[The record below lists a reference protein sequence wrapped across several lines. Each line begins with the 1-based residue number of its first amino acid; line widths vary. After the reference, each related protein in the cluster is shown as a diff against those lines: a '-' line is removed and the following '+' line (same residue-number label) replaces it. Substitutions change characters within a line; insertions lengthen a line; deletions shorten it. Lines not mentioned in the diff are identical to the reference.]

1 MKRIAKYLFLVPLLV
16 SCKGGIFG
24 GADGADREQRTIVET
39 GELSAVRTKAFVLP
53 RFGRFGSFRII
64 GLAEHGKVI
73 QEGDSVIQ
81 LDPADVTKYIVDRET
96 ALESQLASLEKM
108 MVNQENRDSEAE
120 STIKSELATYELRK
134 LTYEAAKF
142 ESERTKRIKELE
154 FQQATI
160 QLNLA
165 KRRLELNSIIN
176 ENDLKIQ
183 QIRVEQIK
191 KDIQNAYDIIPQLTI
206 RSTIPGIF
214 QITLNRRTD
223 QLLKIGDEVYR
234 GNTMASVPDLTWMKV
249 ETQINE
255 NDFLRIKKGDKVLV
269 RLDALPEVAFEG
281 EISNVGL
288 FCHAKD
294 RDKPRQKV
302 FDVEVRLLV
311 SDERLKPGMTV
322 SCEFIEE
329 GKKKSKS

>member
-1 MKRIAKYLFLVPLLV
+1 MKRLAESLLFALLFV
-16 SCKGGIFG
+16 ACKGDITNGSKV
-24 GADGADREQRTIVET
+24 ADKGQRTILET

-73 QEGDSVIQ
+73 HEGDSVIQ
-81 LDPADVTKYIVDRET
+81 LDPTDVTKYIVERET

-108 MVNQENRDSEAE
+108 LVNQENRDSEAE
-120 STIKSELATYELRK
+120 STIKSELATYELRR
-134 LTYEAAKF
+134 LTYEAAQF
-142 ESERTKRIKELE
+142 ESERTKKIRELE
-154 FQQATI
+154 FRQATI

-165 KRRLELNSIIN
+165 KRRLELNAIIN

-183 QIRVEQIK
+183 QIRVNQIK

-214 QITLNRRTD
+214 QIAHNRRSW
-223 QLLKIGDEVYR
+223 QLLQIGDEVHR

-249 ETQINE
+249 KTQISE
-255 NDFLRIKKGDKVLV
+255 NDFLRIHEGDKVLV
-269 RLDALPEVAFEG
+269 RLDAMPEVAFEG
-281 EISNVGL
+281 EISYIGL
-288 FCHAKD
+288 FCHPKD
-294 RDKPRQKV
+294 WSNPRHKV
-302 FDVEVRLLV
+302 FDVEVQLLV

-322 SCEFIEE
+322 SCEFIPSEVD
-329 GKKKSKS
+329 

>member
-1 MKRIAKYLFLVPLLV
+1 MIIHLITYLLAALLLV
-16 SCKGGIFG
+16 SCGGGVFG
-24 GADGADREQRTIVET
+24 DELTTMQEERRIVET
-39 GELSAVRTKAFVLP
+39 GELSAVRTRAFVLP

-73 QEGDSVIQ
+73 HEGDSVIQ
-81 LDPADVTKYIVDRET
+81 LDPANVTKYIIERET

-108 MVNQENRDSEAE
+108 LVNQENRDSEAE

-142 ESERTKRIKELE
+142 ESDRTKKIKELE

-165 KRRLELNSIIN
+165 KRRLELNAIIN

-191 KDIQNAYDIIPQLTI
+191 KDIQNAYDILPQLTV
-206 RSTIPGIF
+206 RTSIPGIF
-214 QITLNRRTD
+214 QITRNWRSG
-223 QLLKIGDEVYR
+223 QLLQVGDEVWH

-255 NDFLRIKKGDKVLV
+255 NDFLRIHEGDKVLV
-269 RLDALPEVAFEG
+269 RLDALPEVAFDG
-281 EISNVGL
+281 YVSSIGL
-288 FCHAKD
+288 FCHPKD
-294 RDKPRQKV
+294 HNNPRHKV
-302 FDVEVRLLV
+302 FDVEVHLLV

-322 SCEFIEE
+322 SCEYLPQ
-329 GKKKSKS
+329 

>member
-1 MKRIAKYLFLVPLLV
+1 MRHVAKLLLISLLV
-16 SCKGGIFG
+16 ACEGGIF
-24 GADGADREQRTIVET
+24 DSDKVIDVEQRTIVET
-39 GELSAVRTKAFVLP
+39 GELSAVRTKAFVMP

-73 QEGDSVIQ
+73 QTGDSVIQ

-108 MVNQENRDSEAE
+108 LVNQENRDSQAE

-134 LTYEAAKF
+134 LTYEAAQF

-165 KRRLELNSIIN
+165 KRRLELNAIIN

-191 KDIQNAYDIIPQLTI
+191 KDIQDAYDIIPQLTI

-214 QITLNRRTD
+214 QITRNHRTG
-223 QLLKIGDEVYR
+223 QLLKIGDEVWR
-234 GNTMASVPDLTWMKV
+234 GNTMASVPDLSWMKV

-255 NDFLRIKKGDKVLV
+255 NDFLRIKEGDTVLV

-281 EISNVGL
+281 RIADIGL
-288 FCHAKD
+288 FCHPKD
-294 RDKPRQKV
+294 YNKPRQKV

-322 SCEFIEE
+322 SCEFLPNNNI
-329 GKKKSKS
+329 

>member
-1 MKRIAKYLFLVPLLV
+1 MKMCMIKYLLPSLLLV
-16 SCKGGIFG
+16 ACKGGILN
-24 GADGADREQRTIVET
+24 DGEVTESVQRTIVET

-73 QEGDSVIQ
+73 HEGDSVIQ
-81 LDPADVTKYIVDRET
+81 LDPTDVTKYIVDRET

-108 MVNQENRDSEAE
+108 LVNQDNRDSQAE
-120 STIKSELATYELRK
+120 STIKSELATYELRR
-134 LTYEAAKF
+134 LTYEAAQF
-142 ESERTKRIKELE
+142 ESERTKKIKELE

-165 KRRLELNSIIN
+165 KRRLELNAVIN
-176 ENDLKIQ
+176 ENDLTIQ
-183 QIRVEQIK
+183 QIRVNQIR
-191 KDIQNAYDIIPQLTI
+191 KDIENAYNIIPQLTI
-206 RSTIPGIF
+206 RSSIPGIF
-214 QITLNRRTD
+214 QIAYNRRSW
-223 QLLKIGDEVYR
+223 QLYQIGDEVWH

-249 ETQINE
+249 ETQISE
-255 NDFLRIKKGDKVLV
+255 NDFLRIKEGDRVLV

-281 EISNVGL
+281 YISNIGL
-288 FCHAKD
+288 FCHPKD
-294 RDKPRQKV
+294 YNNPRHKV

-322 SCEFIEE
+322 SCEYL
-329 GKKKSKS
+329 SK

>member
-1 MKRIAKYLFLVPLLV
+1 MKTRILKYLCALPLLV
-16 SCKGGIFG
+16 SCNGGILG
-24 GADGADREQRTIVET
+24 GGNADEPKATPLVET
-39 GELSAVRTKAFVLP
+39 GELSAVQTKAFVLP

-64 GLAEHGKVI
+64 GIEEHGKHI
-73 QEGDSVIQ
+73 QPGDSVIQ

-108 MVNQENRDSEAE
+108 LVNQENRDSEAE

-134 LTYEAAKF
+134 LTLETAQF
-142 ESERTKRIKELE
+142 ESERTRKIKELE

-165 KRRLELNSIIN
+165 KRKLELNAIIN

-183 QIRVEQIK
+183 QIRVDHIK
-191 KDIQNAYDIIPQLTI
+191 QDIQEAYDIIPQLTI
-206 RSTIPGIF
+206 RSSIPGIF
-214 QITLNRRTD
+214 QISRNRRSR
-223 QLLKIGDEVYR
+223 QLNKVGDEINN
-234 GNTMASVPDLTWMKV
+234 GNVMASVPDLTWMKV

-255 NDFLRIKKGDKVLV
+255 NDFLRIKEGDKVIV
-269 RLDALPEVAFEG
+269 RLDALPEVPFEG
-281 EISNVGL
+281 YISHIGL
-288 FCHAKD
+288 FCYAKD
-294 RDKPRQKV
+294 YSKPRQKS

-322 SCEFIEE
+322 SCEFLPN
-329 GKKKSKS
+329 K

>member
-1 MKRIAKYLFLVPLLV
+1 MKTRILKYLCAVPLLV
-16 SCKGGIFG
+16 SCNGGILG
-24 GADGADREQRTIVET
+24 GGNADEPKATPLVET
-39 GELSAVRTKAFVLP
+39 GELSAVQTKAFVLP

-64 GLAEHGKVI
+64 GIEEHGKHI
-73 QEGDSVIQ
+73 QPGDSVIQ

-108 MVNQENRDSEAE
+108 LVNQENRDSEAE

-134 LTYEAAKF
+134 LTLEAAQF
-142 ESERTKRIKELE
+142 ESERTRKIKELE

-165 KRRLELNSIIN
+165 KRKLELNAIIN

-183 QIRVEQIK
+183 QIRVDHIK
-191 KDIQNAYDIIPQLTI
+191 QDIQEAYAIIPQLTI
-206 RSTIPGIF
+206 RSSIPGIF
-214 QITLNRRTD
+214 QISRNRRSR
-223 QLLKIGDEVYR
+223 QLNKVGDEINN
-234 GNTMASVPDLTWMKV
+234 GNVMASVPDLTWMKV

-255 NDFLRIKKGDKVLV
+255 NDFLRIKEGDKVIV
-269 RLDALPEVAFEG
+269 RLDALPEVPFDG
-281 EISNVGL
+281 YISHIGL
-288 FCHAKD
+288 FCYAKD
-294 RDKPRQKV
+294 YSKPRQKS

-322 SCEFIEE
+322 SCEFLPE
-329 GKKKSKS
+329 

>member
-1 MKRIAKYLFLVPLLV
+1 MKAFVKYLLVAPLLV
-16 SCKGGIFG
+16 ACQGGHLG
-24 GADGADREQRTIVET
+24 EADASQQKETPLVET

-53 RFGRFGSFRII
+53 HFGRFGSFRII
-64 GLAEHGKVI
+64 GIEEHGKQI
-73 QEGDSVIQ
+73 QPGDSVIQ
-81 LDPADVTKYIVDRET
+81 LDPANVTKYIVDRET

-108 MVNQENRDSEAE
+108 LVNQENRDSEAE

-134 LTYEAAKF
+134 LTLEAAQF
-142 ESERTKRIKELE
+142 ESERTRKIKELE
-154 FQQATI
+154 FKQATI

-165 KRRLELNSIIN
+165 KRKLELNAIIN

-183 QIRVEQIK
+183 QIRVDQIK
-191 KDIQNAYDIIPQLTI
+191 QDIQDAYDVIPQLTI

-214 QITLNRRTD
+214 QITRNWRSG
-223 QLLKIGDEVYR
+223 QLLKVGDEVWR

-255 NDFLRIKKGDKVLV
+255 NDFLRIHEGDKVLV

-281 EISNVGL
+281 VISDIGL
-288 FCHAKD
+288 FCRAKD
-294 RDKPRQKV
+294 ANKPRQKT
-302 FDVEVRLLV
+302 FDVEVRLLQ

-322 SCEFIEE
+322 SCEFLPN
-329 GKKKSKS
+329 K

>member
-1 MKRIAKYLFLVPLLV
+1 MRDIPLYMILAMFLVA
-16 SCKGGIFG
+16 CEGGILSG
-24 GADGADREQRTIVET
+24 GNASSTEQRNIVET

-53 RFGRFGSFRII
+53 QFGRFGSFRII

-73 QEGDSVIQ
+73 HEGDSVIQ
-81 LDPADVTKYIVDRET
+81 LDPANVTKHIVDRET
-96 ALESQLASLEKM
+96 ALESQLASLETM
-108 MVNQENRDSEAE
+108 LVNQENRDSQAE
-120 STIKSELATYELRK
+120 STIKTELATYELRR
-134 LTYEAAKF
+134 LSYEAAQY

-165 KRRLELNSIIN
+165 KRRLELNAIIN

-191 KDIQNAYDIIPQLTI
+191 KEIQEAYDIIPQLTI

-214 QITLNRRTD
+214 QINRKHRSD
-223 QLLKIGDEVYR
+223 QLLKIGDEVWR

-255 NDFLRIKKGDKVLV
+255 NDFLRIHEGDKVLV
-269 RLDALPEVAFEG
+269 RLDALPDVAFEG
-281 EISNVGL
+281 YISSIGL

-294 RDKPRQKV
+294 KDKPRQKV
-302 FDVEVRLLV
+302 FDVEVRLRV
-311 SDERLKPGMTV
+311 TDERLKPGMTV
-322 SCEFIEE
+322 SCEFFPNA
-329 GKKKSKS
+329 KS

>member
-1 MKRIAKYLFLVPLLV
+1 MKTRILKYLCAVPLLV
-16 SCKGGIFG
+16 SCNSGILGGG
-24 GADGADREQRTIVET
+24 NADEPKATPLVET
-39 GELSAVRTKAFVLP
+39 GELSAVQTKAFVLP

-64 GLAEHGKVI
+64 GIEEHGKHI
-73 QEGDSVIQ
+73 QPGDSVIQ

-108 MVNQENRDSEAE
+108 LVNQENRDSEAE

-134 LTYEAAKF
+134 LTLEAAQF
-142 ESERTKRIKELE
+142 ESERTRKIKELE

-165 KRRLELNSIIN
+165 KRKLELNAIIN

-183 QIRVEQIK
+183 QIRVDHIK
-191 KDIQNAYDIIPQLTI
+191 QDIQEAYAIIPQLTI
-206 RSTIPGIF
+206 RSSIPGIF
-214 QITLNRRTD
+214 QITRNRRSR
-223 QLLKIGDEVYR
+223 QLNKVGDEINN
-234 GNTMASVPDLTWMKV
+234 GNVMASVPDLTWMKV

-255 NDFLRIKKGDKVLV
+255 NDFLRIKEGDKVIV
-269 RLDALPEVAFEG
+269 RLDALPEVPFEG
-281 EISNVGL
+281 YISHIGL
-288 FCHAKD
+288 FCYAKD
-294 RDKPRQKV
+294 YSKPRQKS

-322 SCEFIEE
+322 SCEFLPE
-329 GKKKSKS
+329 

>member
-1 MKRIAKYLFLVPLLV
+1 MRHIIKHLHYLLMIPLLAA
-16 SCKGGIFG
+16 CKGGPLSNG
-24 GADGADREQRTIVET
+24 GTSEQQERRTIVET
-39 GELSAVRTKAFVLP
+39 GELSAVRTKAFVMP

-73 QEGDSVIQ
+73 VEGDSVIQ
-81 LDPADVTKYIVDRET
+81 LDPADVTKYIVERET

-108 MVNQENRDSEAE
+108 LVNQENRDSEAE
-120 STIKSELATYELRK
+120 STIKSELAPYELRR
-134 LTYEAAKF
+134 LTYEAAQF

-165 KRRLELNSIIN
+165 KRRLELNAIIN

-191 KDIQNAYDIIPQLTI
+191 KDIQDAYNILPQLTI
-206 RSTIPGIF
+206 RTTIPGIF
-214 QITLNRRTD
+214 QIARNWNTG
-223 QLLKIGDEVYR
+223 QLLQIGDMVWR

-255 NDFLRIKKGDKVLV
+255 NDFLRIEEGNKVLV
-269 RLDALPEVAFEG
+269 RLDALPEVAFDG
-281 EISNVGL
+281 YISNIGL
-288 FCHAKD
+288 FCHPKD
-294 RDKPRQKV
+294 PNKPRQKV

-322 SCEFIEE
+322 SCEFLPD
-329 GKKKSKS
+329 

>member
-1 MKRIAKYLFLVPLLV
+1 MKTRILKYLCAVPLLV
-16 SCKGGIFG
+16 SCNGGILG
-24 GADGADREQRTIVET
+24 GGNADEPKATPLVET
-39 GELSAVRTKAFVLP
+39 GELSAVQTKAFVLP

-64 GLAEHGKVI
+64 GIEEHGKHI
-73 QEGDSVIQ
+73 QPGDSVIQ

-108 MVNQENRDSEAE
+108 LVNQENRDSEAE

-134 LTYEAAKF
+134 LTLEAAQF
-142 ESERTKRIKELE
+142 ESERTRKIKELE

-165 KRRLELNSIIN
+165 KRKLELNAIIN

-183 QIRVEQIK
+183 QIRVDHIK
-191 KDIQNAYDIIPQLTI
+191 QDIQDAYNIIPQLTI
-206 RSTIPGIF
+206 RSSIPGIF
-214 QITLNRRTD
+214 QITRNRRSR
-223 QLLKIGDEVYR
+223 QLNKVGDEINN
-234 GNTMASVPDLTWMKV
+234 GNVMASVPDLTWMKV

-255 NDFLRIKKGDKVLV
+255 NDFLRIKEGDKVIV
-269 RLDALPEVAFEG
+269 RLDALPEVPFEG
-281 EISNVGL
+281 YISHIGL
-288 FCHAKD
+288 FCYAKD
-294 RDKPRQKV
+294 YSKPRQKS

-322 SCEFIEE
+322 SCEFLPE
-329 GKKKSKS
+329 

>member
-1 MKRIAKYLFLVPLLV
+1 MKRIVRFLFLVPLLMA
-16 SCKGGIFG
+16 CKGGVLSG
-24 GADGADREQRTIVET
+24 DKSPVPAQHTIVET

-73 QEGDSVIQ
+73 HEGDSVIQ
-81 LDPADVTKYIVDRET
+81 LDPTDVIKYIVDRET

-108 MVNQENRDSEAE
+108 LVNQDNRDSQAE
-120 STIKSELATYELRK
+120 STIKSELATYELRR
-134 LTYEAAKF
+134 LTYEAAQF
-142 ESERTKRIKELE
+142 ESERTKKIKELE

-165 KRRLELNSIIN
+165 KRRLELNAIIN

-183 QIRVEQIK
+183 QIRVNQIK
-191 KDIQNAYDIIPQLTI
+191 KDIQNAYNIISQLTI
-206 RSTIPGIF
+206 RSSIPGIF
-214 QITLNRRTD
+214 QLAYNRRSW
-223 QLLKIGDEVYR
+223 QLYQIGDEVWH

-249 ETQINE
+249 KTQINE
-255 NDFLRIKKGDKVLV
+255 NDFLRIKEGDKVIV

-281 EISNVGL
+281 YISKIGL

-294 RDKPRQKV
+294 HNKPRHKV
-302 FDVEVRLLV
+302 FDVEVRLMV

-322 SCEFIEE
+322 SCEF
-329 GKKKSKS
+329 K

>member
-1 MKRIAKYLFLVPLLV
+1 MIRIVKYILPLFLIVACRKGETGNTASPLGQA
-16 SCKGGIFG
+16 S
-24 GADGADREQRTIVET
+24 IVET

-64 GLAEHGKVI
+64 GLVEHGKLI
-73 QEGDSVIQ
+73 HEGDSVIQ
-81 LDPADVTKYIVDRET
+81 LDPVDVIKYIVERET

-108 MVNQENRDSEAE
+108 LVNQDNRDSEAE

-134 LTYEAAKF
+134 LTYEAAQF

-160 QLNLA
+160 QLYLA
-165 KRRLELNSIIN
+165 KRRLELNAIIN

-183 QIRVEQIK
+183 QIRVNQIK

-206 RSTIPGIF
+206 RSAIPGIF
-214 QITLNRRTD
+214 QIGRNRRSD
-223 QLLKIGDEVYR
+223 QLLQIGDEVWR
-234 GNTMASVPDLTWMKV
+234 GNTIASVPDLTWMKV
-249 ETQINE
+249 ETQIDE
-255 NDFLRIKKGDKVLV
+255 NDFLRIKEGDKVLV

-281 EISNVGL
+281 YISSIGL
-288 FCHAKD
+288 FCHAKN
-294 RDKPRQKV
+294 RSKPRQKF

-322 SCEFIEE
+322 SCEFLPSEH
-329 GKKKSKS
+329 

>member
-1 MKRIAKYLFLVPLLV
+1 MRRLAKYLLAIPLLV
-16 SCKGGIFG
+16 ACEGGIPG
-24 GADGADREQRTIVET
+24 GDKASGQGQHNIVET

-53 RFGRFGSFRII
+53 RLGRFGSFRII

-73 QEGDSVIQ
+73 HEGDSVIQ
-81 LDPADVTKYIVDRET
+81 LDPANVTKYIVDRET

-108 MVNQENRDSEAE
+108 LVNQANRDSQAE

-134 LTYEAAKF
+134 LTYEAAQF
-142 ESERTKRIKELE
+142 ESERTKKIRELE

-165 KRRLELNSIIN
+165 KRRLELNAIIN

-183 QIRVEQIK
+183 QIRVDQIK
-191 KDIQNAYDIIPQLTI
+191 QDIQEAYDIIPQLTI

-214 QITLNRRTD
+214 QITRNHRSG
-223 QLLKIGDEVYR
+223 QLLKIGDEVFR
-234 GNTMASVPDLTWMKV
+234 RNTMASVPDLTWMKV

-255 NDFLRIKKGDKVLV
+255 NDFLRIHEGDKVLV

-281 EISNVGL
+281 YISDIGL
-288 FCHAKD
+288 FCHPKD
-294 RDKPRQKV
+294 WNNPRHKV

-322 SCEFIEE
+322 SCEYIPSD
-329 GKKKSKS
+329 KDR

>member
-1 MKRIAKYLFLVPLLV
+1 MKHNLSTYLLLITPLFLA
-16 SCKGGIFG
+16 CKGTVLNELPEN
-24 GADGADREQRTIVET
+24 DSHVQRTIIET
-39 GELSAVRTKAFVLP
+39 GELSAVRTKAFVMP

-64 GLAEHGKVI
+64 GLEEHGKAI
-73 QEGDSVIQ
+73 HQGDSVIQ
-81 LDPADVTKYIVDRET
+81 LDPTNVTKYIIERET

-108 MVNQENRDSEAE
+108 LVNQENRDSEAE
-120 STIKSELATYELRK
+120 STIKSELATYELRR
-134 LTYEAAKF
+134 LSYEAAQF
-142 ESERTKRIKELE
+142 ESERTKKIKELE

-160 QLNLA
+160 HLNLA
-165 KRRLELNSIIN
+165 KRKLELNAIIN

-206 RSTIPGIF
+206 RSAIPGIF
-214 QITLNRRTD
+214 QISYNHRTG
-223 QLLKIGDEVYR
+223 QLLQIGDEVWR

-255 NDFLRIKKGDKVLV
+255 NDFLRIKEGDKVIV
-269 RLDALPEVAFEG
+269 RLDALPEVAFDG
-281 EISNVGL
+281 EISSIGL
-288 FCHAKD
+288 FCHPKD
-294 RDKPRQKV
+294 RNKPRQKV

-322 SCEFIEE
+322 SCEFLPAE
-329 GKKKSKS
+329 GC

>member
-1 MKRIAKYLFLVPLLV
+1 MKHVAKLLLISLLV
-16 SCKGGIFG
+16 ACEGGIF
-24 GADGADREQRTIVET
+24 DSDKVIDVEQRTIVET
-39 GELSAVRTKAFVLP
+39 GELSAVRTKAFVMP

-73 QEGDSVIQ
+73 QTGDSVIQ

-108 MVNQENRDSEAE
+108 LVNQENRDSQAE

-134 LTYEAAKF
+134 LTYEAAQF

-165 KRRLELNSIIN
+165 KRRLELNAIIN

-191 KDIQNAYDIIPQLTI
+191 KDIQDAYDIIPQLTI

-214 QITLNRRTD
+214 QITRNHRTG
-223 QLLKIGDEVYR
+223 QLLKIGDEVWR
-234 GNTMASVPDLTWMKV
+234 GNTMASVPDLSWMKV

-255 NDFLRIKKGDKVLV
+255 NDFLRIKEGDTVLV

-281 EISNVGL
+281 RIADIGL
-288 FCHAKD
+288 FCHPKD
-294 RDKPRQKV
+294 YNKPRQKV

-322 SCEFIEE
+322 SCEFLPNNNI
-329 GKKKSKS
+329 